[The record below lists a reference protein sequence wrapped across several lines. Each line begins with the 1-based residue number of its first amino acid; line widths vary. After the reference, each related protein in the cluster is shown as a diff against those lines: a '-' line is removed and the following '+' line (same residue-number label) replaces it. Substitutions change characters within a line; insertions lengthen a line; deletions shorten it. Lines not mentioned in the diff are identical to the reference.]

1 MVHTYQLNGYYIA
14 VDTGSGAVHSLDAC
28 SYELLTAFRDG
39 LPRQMPAVLPGNLA
53 PRLEMKEL
61 EEAFRELA
69 ELAENGSLF
78 SDDNHSALAGMPK
91 LSPVKSM
98 CLNIAHACNLRCDYC
113 FASQGDFGGG
123 SKLMSADT
131 AVKAID
137 YLVEKSGA
145 RHNLEVDFFGGE
157 PLMNF
162 DVVKKTV
169 RYARSI
175 EKRHHKNFRFTVTTN
190 GFLLDDDKIRFIN
203 EEMSNVVLSIDGRKA
218 VHDRFRICA
227 DSSGSYDRVLPL
239 FQKLVRERR
248 GKDYYA
254 RGTFTRNNLDFSA
267 DVLHLYESGFEQISI
282 EPAVSA
288 EITDYSLGEDCL
300 IRIFEEYEKLA
311 RDIIKIKKSGRQ
323 INFFHFMIDPDS
335 DPCLLKRLRGC
346 GCGNEYVAVTPDGD
360 IYPCHQ
366 FVGIK
371 PFKIGNIAHPES
383 NMTLRTEFAS
393 ANVFS
398 KEKCV
403 RCWAKYYCSGGCN
416 ANNYA
421 CCGNITQPRPLSCEM
436 EKKRL
441 ECAFM
446 IQAAL
451 MPAEH

>member
-14 VDTGSGAVHSLDAC
+14 VDTGSGAVHSLDECCFA
-28 SYELLTAFRDG
+28 LLSAFSDG
-39 LPRQMPAVLPGNLA
+39 LPRQMPSVLPGYLSQ
-53 PRLEMKEL
+53 RFQREEL
-61 EEAFRELA
+61 EEAFCELT
-69 ELAENGSLF
+69 ELTESGSLF
-78 SDDNHSALAGMPK
+78 SADSYSALTYVPE

-98 CLNIAHACNLRCDYC
+98 CMNIAHACNLRCAYC

-123 SKLMSADT
+123 SKLMTADT

-137 YLVEKSGA
+137 YLIRESGA
-145 RHNLEVDFFGGE
+145 RRNLEVDFFGGE
-157 PLMNF
+157 PLLNF
-162 DVVKKTV
+162 DVVKSTV

-175 EKRHHKNFRFTVTTN
+175 EKKHHKNFRFTITTN
-190 GFLLDDDKIRFIN
+190 GMLLDEDKTRFIN

-218 VHDRFRICA
+218 VHDRFRMCA
-227 DSSGSYDRVLPL
+227 DGSGSYERILPL
-239 FQKLVRERR
+239 FQKLVSERH

-267 DVLHLYESGFEQISI
+267 DVLHLYESGFDQISI

-288 EITDYSLGEDCL
+288 EITDYSLDEDCL
-300 IRIFEEYEKLA
+300 PRIFEEYEKLA
-311 RDIIKIKKSGRQ
+311 LEIIKIKKNGGK
-323 INFFHFMIDPDS
+323 INYFHFMIDPDS
-335 DPCLLKRLRGC
+335 EPCLVKRLRGC
-346 GCGNEYVAVTPDGD
+346 SCGNEYVAVTPDGD

-366 FVGIK
+366 FVGME
-371 PFKIGNIAHPES
+371 PFKIGNIAQSES
-383 NMTLRTEFAS
+383 NMTLRAEFA
-393 ANVFS
+393 AATVFS
-398 KEKCV
+398 KEKCT

-421 CCGNITQPRPLSCEM
+421 CCGSITQPHPLSCEM

-451 MPAEH
+451 MLPKS